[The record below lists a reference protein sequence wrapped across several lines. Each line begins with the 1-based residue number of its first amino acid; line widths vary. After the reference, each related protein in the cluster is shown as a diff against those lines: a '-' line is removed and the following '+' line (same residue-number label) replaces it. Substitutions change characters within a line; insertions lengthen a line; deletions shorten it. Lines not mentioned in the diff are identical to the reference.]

1 MPPALPDSVAR
12 VLSLLRPAFTAPSF
26 DTFCWLV
33 CGFVGRVGEHTIT
46 GIWQAARLAGVLH
59 HSRAHDFFARRRWSP
74 DRLGLAL
81 AAFGVKRFLAVDE
94 PIRVAIDETLFARSG
109 PKVFAAGWHFDSAA
123 PLGASR
129 RLGYGNSFV
138 CLGLLIGLHG
148 RTVCLP
154 LLFRLW
160 RPAAG
165 EDQPV
170 TRVELAHEL
179 IALLAG
185 RFPGR
190 TIAVAADAYYANRS
204 LRALPQRVSA
214 CVRLRSN
221 ASMSALPPERVA
233 GRPGRPRTRG
243 QRLGSVRELA
253 VDPGARWQQL
263 QITTTAGGQPRQL
276 EAIVLDCLW
285 YKVLGPRPVRVVIA
299 REAGQPDQP
308 PLAVLCTDPDLDAA
322 EILRR
327 YLERWAIEVAFAE
340 AKGQL
345 GVGDARNR
353 TPAAVERTVPFGFL
367 CRAIVILW
375 YALHGN
381 PDVDVTEHRKRAPW
395 YRHKHTPS
403 FADMLAALRRELIKA
418 EFRAESTRPRSR
430 PKDNA
435 LSLAAQALTA

>member
-1 MPPALPDSVAR
+1 MPPALPDSLAR
-12 VLSLLRPAFTAPSF
+12 LLSLLRPAFTAPSF

-33 CGFVGRVGEHTIT
+33 HGFVGRVGEHTIT
-46 GIWQAARLAGVLH
+46 GVWQAARLAGVLH

-81 AAFGVKRFLAVDE
+81 AGFVVERFVPAGA
-94 PIRVAIDETLFARSG
+94 PIAVAIDETLFSRTG
-109 PKVFAAGWHFDSAA
+109 PKVFAAAWHFDSAA
-123 PLGASR
+123 PLRATR
-129 RLGYGNSFV
+129 RLGFGNSFV
-138 CLGLLIGLHG
+138 CLGILIGLHG

-160 RPAAG
+160 RPAQGDA
-165 EDQPV
+165 QPV

-179 IALLAG
+179 IARLAA

-190 TIAVAADAYYANRS
+190 AIAVVADAYYANRS
-204 LRALPQRVSA
+204 LRGLPEGVSA

-221 ASMSALPPERVA
+221 AALWQLPPKPA
-233 GRPGRPRTRG
+233 GRRPGRPRTKG
-243 QRLGSVRELA
+243 ERLSSVRELA
-253 VDPGARWQQL
+253 ADPDARWATL
-263 QITTTAGGQPRQL
+263 RLTSATGTGRQL

-299 REAGQPDQP
+299 REPGQPDQP
-308 PLAVLCTDPDLDAA
+308 PLAVLSTDPSLPAD

-327 YLERWAIEVAFAE
+327 YAERWAIEVAFAE

-353 TPAAVERTVPFGFL
+353 APAAVERTVPFGFL
-367 CRAIVILW
+367 CRTLVLIW
-375 YALHGN
+375 YALHGDAQA
-381 PDVDVTEHRKRAPW
+381 DVARHRKRAPW
-395 YRHKHTPS
+395 YRQKQAPS

-418 EFRAESTRPRSR
+418 EYRADSNATRPRPKTR
-430 PKDNA
+430 P
-435 LSLAAQALTA
+435 LSPAAQTQIA